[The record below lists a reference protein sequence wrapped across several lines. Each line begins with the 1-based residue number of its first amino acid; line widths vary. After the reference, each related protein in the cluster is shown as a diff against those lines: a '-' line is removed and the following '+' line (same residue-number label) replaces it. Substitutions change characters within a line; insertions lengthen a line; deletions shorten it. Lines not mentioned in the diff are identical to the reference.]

1 MYIKQEINSL
11 INYYESFASDKE
23 KNIIHRIFK
32 KQEPSAWDKQ
42 FLNTMMRRIN
52 VLFNTQS
59 KLTDSRLNKVKNNAY
74 KTTVLQSN
82 NKKRN
87 V

>member
-1 MYIKQEINSL
+1 MYTKQEINSL

-32 KQEPSAWDKQ
+32 KQEPNAWDKQ
-42 FLNTMMRRIN
+42 FIQTMMRRVK
-52 VLFNTQS
+52 VLFTTQS

-74 KTTVLQSN
+74 KTSVLQSN